1 MDDLKNVI
9 NEAPMPDHLLK
20 QLKQQQQQPK
30 QQAPIQNAGGMNQ
43 NNQQRDLVQQKPNQ
57 ILADQVA
64 DFN

>member
-30 QQAPIQNAGGMNQ
+30 QQGPIQNAGGMNQ